1 MTVGE
6 AVAKKIIDN
15 EILAYFMV
23 RSKKFFERC
32 GIPDCAIRYRQHQ
45 DDEMAHYASDCWD
58 AEIETSY
65 GWIEVAGHADRS
77 CFDLDMHSKATK
89 IDLVASRPLENP
101 FQATYIIITADKK
114 TLGMKFKKDSNLINK
129 FIEELTEE

>member
-32 GIPDCAIRYRQHQ
+32 GIPDCAIRYRQH
-45 DDEMAHYASDCWD
+45 
-58 AEIETSY
+58 
-65 GWIEVAGHADRS
+65 
-77 CFDLDMHSKATK
+77 
-89 IDLVASRPLENP
+89 
-101 FQATYIIITADKK
+101 
-114 TLGMKFKKDSNLINK
+114 
-129 FIEELTEE
+129 